1 MSRFYLNRTVISD
14 TTLSYI
20 IFDLAT
26 GENVGITYY
35 DLNTAVDALEI
46 IRFKHNEPLED
57 VWLLDHLNAI
67 KDTL

>member
-1 MSRFYLNRTVISD
+1 MSRFYLNRTTDDSV
-14 TTLSYI
+14 LSYI
-20 IFDLAT
+20 IVDLAT
-26 GENVGITYY
+26 GENVGITYS
-35 DLNTAVDALEI
+35 DLNIAVDNLEI